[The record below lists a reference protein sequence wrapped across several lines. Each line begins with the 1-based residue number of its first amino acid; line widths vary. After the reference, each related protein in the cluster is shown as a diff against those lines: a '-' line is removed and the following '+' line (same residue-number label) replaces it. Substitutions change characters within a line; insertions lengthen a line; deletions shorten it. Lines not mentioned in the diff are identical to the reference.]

1 MSFKISKAEHP
12 KLFVN
17 NKINKTKVKECINI
31 GYNLLYG
38 SSKTPEEVMQQ
49 QKLNKT
55 KEDIIDKINIENQ
68 LTCSKLENLET
79 LLSSLNLNDKVN
91 NLEDIVNKL
100 FGISN
105 NSSKRG
111 EASEEV
117 IYDFFKNNFKDYCYD
132 KKSHVAHSGDGEL
145 ISPTN
150 MKCLVEIKNYTNSVT
165 SKEIEKFVYDMAY
178 TGNTFGLF
186 ISLQSNIVTKKGI
199 QFDIYVKEGIK
210 RYCVFISNTFDEL
223 SRVESAIYILENIF
237 KSQQYIESD
246 KNLLSIVSNKI
257 NSNLGELNEI
267 VDELSSMKQ
276 KYIDMETNIKKQ
288 LDQYYYN
295 IRDSEIK
302 VKNKVDY
309 ITNNTITDLESI
321 QNSSTC
327 KTLWD
332 SLSEELADKI
342 KPIFHKLT
350 EVFSNKGF
358 IPDKNDKIVDLY
370 KNDSIVYQL
379 KLMKDKIIV
388 YNSILTIEVNKKN
401 VDDSIKYIN
410 VVLS

>member
-1 MSFKISKAEHP
+1 MSFKISKVEHP
-12 KLFVN
+12 QLFIN
-17 NKINKTKVKECINI
+17 NKVNKTKVKECINI

-38 SSKTPEEVMQQ
+38 SSKTPEEVMHH

-55 KEDIIDKINIENQ
+55 KDDIIDKINIENQ

-91 NLEDIVNKL
+91 NLEEIVNKL

-111 EASEEV
+111 EVSEEV
-117 IYDFFKNNFKDYCYD
+117 IYDFFKEKFKEYCYD
-132 KKSHVAHSGDGEL
+132 KKSHIAHSGDGEL
-145 ISPTN
+145 ISPSN

-165 SKEIEKFVYDMAY
+165 SKEIEKFIYDMAY

-199 QFDIYVKEGIK
+199 QFDIYIKEGIK
-210 RYCVFISNTFDEL
+210 RYCVFVSNTFDEL
-223 SRVESAIYILENIF
+223 SRVESAIYILENIHKF
-237 KSQQYIESD
+237 QNHIESD
-246 KNLLSIVSNKI
+246 KDLLEIISNKI

-267 VDELSSMKQ
+267 VNELSSMKQ
-276 KYIDMETNIKKQ
+276 KYIDMEANIKKQ

-302 VKNKVDY
+302 VKNKVDF
-309 ITNNTITDLESI
+309 ITNNTISDLESI

-327 KTLWD
+327 KTQWD
-332 SLSEELADKI
+332 NLSEQLPNKI
-342 KPIFHKLT
+342 KPIFYKISQ
-350 EVFSNKGF
+350 VFSNKGF
-358 IPDKNDKIVDLY
+358 IPHKTDKIININKNDH
-370 KNDSIVYQL
+370 IVYQL
-379 KLMKDKIIV
+379 KLMKDKIII
-388 YNSILTIEVNKKN
+388 YNNIFTIEVTKKN
-401 VDDSIKYIN
+401 VDDSINYIN
-410 VVLS
+410 VFLA

>member
-1 MSFKISKAEHP
+1 MSFKINKVDHP
-12 KLFVN
+12 KLFIN
-17 NKINKTKVKECINI
+17 NKVNKTKVKECINI

-38 SSKTPEEVMQQ
+38 SSKTPEEVMHH

-55 KEDIIDKINIENQ
+55 KDDIIDKINIENQ

-91 NLEDIVNKL
+91 NLEEIINKL

-111 EASEEV
+111 EVSEEV
-117 IYDFFKNNFKDYCYD
+117 IYDFFKEKFKEYCYD
-132 KKSHVAHSGDGEL
+132 KKSHIAHSGDGEL
-145 ISPTN
+145 ISPSN

-178 TGNTFGLF
+178 TGNKFGLF

-199 QFDIYVKEGIK
+199 QFDIYIKEGIK
-210 RYCVFISNTFDEL
+210 RYCVFVSNTFDEL
-223 SRVESAIYILENIF
+223 SRVESAIYILENIHKF
-237 KSQQYIESD
+237 QNHIESD
-246 KNLLSIVSNKI
+246 KDLLEIISNKI

-267 VDELSSMKQ
+267 VNELSSMKQ
-276 KYIDMETNIKKQ
+276 KYIDMEANIKKQ

-302 VKNKVDY
+302 VKNKVDF
-309 ITNNTITDLESI
+309 ITNNTISDLESI

-327 KTLWD
+327 KTQWD
-332 SLSEELADKI
+332 NLSEQIPSKI
-342 KPIFHKLT
+342 KPIFYKIS

-358 IPDKNDKIVDLY
+358 LPHKTDKIININKNDH
-370 KNDSIVYQL
+370 IVYKL

-388 YNSILTIEVNKKN
+388 YNNIFTIEVTKKN
-401 VDDSIKYIN
+401 VDDSINYIN
-410 VVLS
+410 VVLA